1 MSNEEQGTPPPPQTV
16 PDWARRIVPGGTFDR
31 RVLQHTF
38 WLSVRGEVQALDE
51 LSTSDLLCIVDG
63 LGKQAVWLYGCE
75 LIDTYIGLR
84 IAHEQGHASREE
96 LLADLGLRPSSTFP
110 HQNGSRRRRSSVP
123 SDATCKTENEREV
136 GRANTP
142 DPPCDQPTSGNVP
155 A

>member
-1 MSNEEQGTPPPPQTV
+1 MSNEEQGTPPPQTV
-16 PDWARRIVPGGTFDR
+16 PDWARRIVPGTFDR

-96 LLADLGLRPSSTFP
+96 LLADLGLPTIVDLSASEWLETTTLIRAV
-110 HQNGSRRRRSSVP
+110 RRHLQ
-123 SDATCKTENEREV
+123 DRE
-136 GRANTP
+136 
-142 DPPCDQPTSGNVP
+142 
-155 A
+155 